1 VRLRAWARRGFHPV
15 LLLALQGESVLR
27 MLSGLLTIY
36 LAFYVESTQHGLTAA
51 SELALVI
58 GAAGAG
64 NFAGTAI
71 GTRLKLARP
80 ELIITIDVC
89 VAGAVCLVVALSFSP
104 LFAAVGMF
112 VASVANALSKI
123 ALDALIQRDVGET
136 LRSSTFAR
144 SETFLQLAW
153 VFGATLAVLLPSNDR
168 GDGAV
173 AFLVAGIITATVG
186 IVILLRGRSMAKTTA
201 ARESPGR
208 PGQPGSV
215 VPRSVE

>member
-1 VRLRAWARRGFHPV
+1 
-15 LLLALQGESVLR
+15 

-51 SELALVI
+51 SELALVV

-64 NFAGTAI
+64 NFVGTAI
-71 GTRLKLARP
+71 GTRLKMARP
-80 ELIITIDVC
+80 ELTITLGVC
-89 VAGAVCLVVALSFSP
+89 VAGGVCLLIALTFDP

-123 ALDALIQRDVGET
+123 GLDALIQRDVVET
-136 LRSSTFAR
+136 LRSSAFAR

-153 VFGATLAVLLPSNDR
+153 VFGATVAVVLPSNDR
-168 GDGAV
+168 GDGAI

-186 IVILLRGRSMAKTTA
+186 VVVLLRGRAMAKTTA
-201 ARESPGR
+201 AEEWPER

-215 VPRSVE
+215 VPRSIE